1 LSSSPLSA
9 LLHPLSFPLSPSLQP
24 SAPSTLHPSTFP
36 VPSSLLPPLLSTSR
50 FEPWLDTSIV
60 RHQIPTLS
68 RHCPDTSTL
77 RHQCQP
83 TPHADTRSDTP
94 TPVSSHLDSG
104 PPRPVSMVSR
114 QNRHSDTRHPRQVP
128 RHPSTLQHPYP
139 THSKDVQEQKT
150 LKQKTLS
157 QSKRRS
163 GQKRSGQE
171 TLRAKDAQDK
181 SNAPSSTRASTRA
194 SKRESMGHQS
204 KTVTL

>member
-1 LSSSPLSA
+1 MSSSPLSA

-128 RHPSTLQHPYP
+128 RHSSTLQHPYP

-150 LKQKTLS
+150 LKQKTL
-157 QSKRRS
+157 
-163 GQKRSGQE
+163 
-171 TLRAKDAQDK
+171 RAKDAQGK
-181 SNAPSSTRASTRA
+181 KRSEQKTLRIRARHPAARASTRA